1 MKNDSMATLEKRL
14 SKWEKIVNGL
24 KITLGFY
31 AFLVL
36 TFLAIQGI
44 VAQQQMAAVLEKV
57 EDTTQAVRDS
67 QIANQKTGTDNHEKT
82 RAYIKCLV
90 SEVLTVPLSERN
102 NIDLDSCT
110 RKIDEEQKAQSNTS
124 QTTPKS
130 MVIPQ
135 PNVAPTPIQP
145 TTPKPSEPAAAA
157 PPDPEP
163 VEDRSALG
171 KLPLVGGLLDAIGL

>member
-1 MKNDSMATLEKRL
+1 MKESDTMATLEKRL

-24 KITLGFY
+24 KLALGLY

-36 TFLAIQGI
+36 TYLAIQGV
-44 VAQQQMAAVLEKV
+44 VAQQQMATVLKKV

-124 QTTPKS
+124 QATPQS
-130 MVIPQ
+130 VISPQ
-135 PNVAPTPIQP
+135 PNVVPTPTQP

-163 VEDRSALG
+163 QGLREI
-171 KLPLVGGLLDAIGL
+171 PLVDGLLSLLGL